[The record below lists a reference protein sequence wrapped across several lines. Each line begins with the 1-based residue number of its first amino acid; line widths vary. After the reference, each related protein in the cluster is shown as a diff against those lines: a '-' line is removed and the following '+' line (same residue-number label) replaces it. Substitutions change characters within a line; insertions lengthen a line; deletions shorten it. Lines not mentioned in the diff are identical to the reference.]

1 MGVHGEDMSSLK
13 TSEPLSTRPIS
24 PRQSGARR
32 LVAALGLACLAL
44 APSLPLRAAPLPD
57 IVRTFAQ
64 CTGRYSAQMEFSW
77 LMGVEPTQVEQE
89 RDAMIALLEAVTPRE
104 IARKALHARIE
115 AKQAQAR
122 LLTRSAFGTS
132 PQDATWARAR
142 AELEISTCRALML
155 G

>member
-1 MGVHGEDMSSLK
+1 MK
-13 TSEPLSTRPIS
+13 PLNRRQTQTRQAD
-24 PRQSGARR
+24 PRRMI
-32 LVAALGLACLAL
+32 VVFCLAL
-44 APSLPLRAAPLPD
+44 SPALHSAAAHAAPLPE

-115 AKQAQAR
+115 AKQAQAQ
-122 LLTRSAFGTS
+122 LLTRSAFGNS
-132 PQDATWARAR
+132 HEDAKWALTR